1 VRKNALTHFG
11 QLRRNKDTMSVQVEK
26 LENNMAKLTIEVA
39 AEEFVA
45 ATKKA
50 YNKNKNQISV
60 QGFRKGKA
68 PQALIEKLYG
78 ASIFYEDAANDLIPG
93 AYEAA
98 AKESGLDIT
107 SYPSID
113 VVQVEKGKPFIFTAE
128 VALRPDV
135 ELGEYKGVEIE
146 KVSAEVTEEDVEAE
160 IKKVQEQNAREVT
173 VDRPAENGD
182 TVMIDYEGSVDGE
195 LFEGGSA
202 EGYGL
207 VLGSGSFIPGFEDQ
221 LVGASAGADVDVHVT
236 FPEAYHAEDLAGKE
250 ALFKVK
256 VHEVKAKDYPIVDDE
271 FAQDVSDFD
280 TLEEYKEDLKKN
292 LAEKKAQQAK
302 AEKQQKVMDVVVG
315 NAKMDIPEA
324 MVRKSTDDMM
334 NQYAQELGAQGL
346 SMDVYFKYTG
356 MTPQQLAEQL
366 KPQALA
372 NIKNRLVL
380 DAIVAAENIEITD
393 EEIEAEIQ
401 RLAESWSMEADK
413 VREYMDADLMRN
425 DMSAQKALEM
435 ITDAAVEK

>member
-1 VRKNALTHFG
+1 
-11 QLRRNKDTMSVQVEK
+11 MSVQVEK

-68 PQALIEKLYG
+68 PQAIIEKLYG

-146 KVSAEVTEEDVEAE
+146 KVSAEVTEEDIEAE

-236 FPEAYHAEDLAGKE
+236 FPEAYHADDLAGKE

-256 VHEVKAKDYPIVDDE
+256 VHEVKTKDYPIVDDE

-292 LAEKKAQQAK
+292 LAEKKVQEAK

-393 EEIEAEIQ
+393 DESEAEIQ
-401 RLAESWSMEADK
+401 RLAESWNMEADK
-413 VREYMDADLMRN
+413 VRSYMDVDLMRN

>member
-1 VRKNALTHFG
+1 
-11 QLRRNKDTMSVQVEK
+11 MSVQVEK

-68 PQALIEKLYG
+68 PQAIIEKLYG

-146 KVSAEVTEEDVEAE
+146 KVSSEVTEEDVQAE

-221 LVGASAGADVDVHVT
+221 LIGASAGADVDVHVT
-236 FPEAYHAEDLAGKE
+236 FPEAYHADDLAGKE

-256 VHEVKAKDYPIVDDE
+256 VHEVKTKDYPIVDDE

-280 TLEEYKEDLKKN
+280 TLEEYKEELKKN
-292 LAEKKAQQAK
+292 LAEKKVQEAK

-393 EEIEAEIQ
+393 DEIEAEIQ
-401 RLAESWSMEADK
+401 RLAESWNMEADK
-413 VREYMDADLMRN
+413 VRSYMDVDLMRN

>member
-1 VRKNALTHFG
+1 
-11 QLRRNKDTMSVQVEK
+11 MSVQVEK

-45 ATKKA
+45 ATAKA
-50 YNKNKNQISV
+50 YHKNKNQISV

-68 PQALIEKLYG
+68 PQAIIEKLYG

-146 KVSAEVTEEDVEAE
+146 KVSAEVTEEDIEAE

-221 LVGASAGADVDVHVT
+221 LIGASAGADVDVHVT
-236 FPEAYHAEDLAGKE
+236 FPEAYHAYDLAGKE

-256 VHEVKAKDYPIVDDE
+256 VHEVKTKDYPIVDDE

-280 TLEEYKEDLKKN
+280 TLEEYKEDLKKT
-292 LAEKKAQQAK
+292 LAEKKAQEAK

-401 RLAESWSMEADK
+401 RLAESWNMEADK
-413 VREYMDADLMRN
+413 VRSYMDVDLMRN

>member
-1 VRKNALTHFG
+1 
-11 QLRRNKDTMSVQVEK
+11 MSVQVEK

-45 ATKKA
+45 ATTKA
-50 YNKNKNQISV
+50 YHKNKNQISV

-68 PQALIEKLYG
+68 PQAIIEKLYG

-107 SYPSID
+107 SYPNID
-113 VVQVEKGKPFIFTAE
+113 VVQVEKGKPLIFTAE
-128 VALRPDV
+128 VALRPEV

-146 KVSAEVTEEDVEAE
+146 KVSAEVTEEDVAAE
-160 IKKVQEQNAREVT
+160 IKKVQEQNSREVT
-173 VDRPAENGD
+173 VDRPAKNGD
-182 TVMIDYEGSVDGE
+182 TVMIDYEGSVNGE
-195 LFEGGSA
+195 LFDGGSA

-207 VLGSGSFIPGFEDQ
+207 VLGSNSFIPGFEDQ
-221 LVGASAGADVDVHVT
+221 LVGASAGSDVDVHVT

-256 VHEVKAKDYPIVDDE
+256 VHEVKAKEYPIVDDE

-280 TLEEYKEDLKKN
+280 TLDEYKEDLKKS
-292 LAEKKAQQAK
+292 LAEKKAQEAK

-413 VREYMDADLMRN
+413 VREYMDVDLMRN

>member
-1 VRKNALTHFG
+1 
-11 QLRRNKDTMSVQVEK
+11 MSVQVEK
-26 LENNMAKLTIEVA
+26 LENNIAKLTIEVA

-45 ATKKA
+45 ATAKA
-50 YNKNKNQISV
+50 YHKNKNQISV

-68 PQALIEKLYG
+68 PQAIIEKLYG
-78 ASIFYEDAANDLIPG
+78 ASIFYEDAANDLIHG

-146 KVSAEVTEEDVEAE
+146 KVSAEVTEEDIEAE

-221 LVGASAGADVDVHVT
+221 LIGASAGADVDVHVT
-236 FPEAYHAEDLAGKE
+236 FPEAYHADDLAGKE

-256 VHEVKAKDYPIVDDE
+256 VHEVKTKDYPIVDDE

-280 TLEEYKEDLKKN
+280 TLEEYKEDLKKT
-292 LAEKKAQQAK
+292 LAEKKAQEAK

-401 RLAESWSMEADK
+401 RLAESWNMEADK
-413 VREYMDADLMRN
+413 VRSYMDVDLMRN

>member
-1 VRKNALTHFG
+1 
-11 QLRRNKDTMSVQVEK
+11 MSVQVEK

-68 PQALIEKLYG
+68 PQAIIEKLYG

-113 VVQVEKGKPFIFTAE
+113 VVQVEKGRPFIFTAE

-146 KVSAEVTEEDVEAE
+146 KVSAEVTEEDIEAE

-236 FPEAYHAEDLAGKE
+236 FPEAYHADDLAGKE

-256 VHEVKAKDYPIVDDE
+256 VHEVKTKDYPIVDDE

-292 LAEKKAQQAK
+292 LAEKKVQEAK

-393 EEIEAEIQ
+393 DEIEAEIQ
-401 RLAESWSMEADK
+401 RLAESWNMEADK
-413 VREYMDADLMRN
+413 VRSYMDVDLMRN

>member
-1 VRKNALTHFG
+1 
-11 QLRRNKDTMSVQVEK
+11 MSVQVEK

-68 PQALIEKLYG
+68 PQAIIEKLYG

-98 AKESGLDIT
+98 AKESGLEIT

-146 KVSAEVTEEDVEAE
+146 KVSAEVTEEDIEAE

-221 LVGASAGADVDVHVT
+221 LIGASAGADVDVHVT
-236 FPEAYHAEDLAGKE
+236 FPEAYHADDLAGKE

-256 VHEVKAKDYPIVDDE
+256 VHEVKTKDYPIVDDE

-292 LAEKKAQQAK
+292 LAEKKVQEAK
-302 AEKQQKVMDVVVG
+302 AEKQQKVMNVVVG

-393 EEIEAEIQ
+393 DEIEAEIQ
-401 RLAESWSMEADK
+401 RLAESWNMEADK
-413 VREYMDADLMRN
+413 VRSYMDVDLMRN

>member
-1 VRKNALTHFG
+1 
-11 QLRRNKDTMSVQVEK
+11 MSVQVEK

-146 KVSAEVTEEDVEAE
+146 KVSAEVTEEDIEAE

-292 LAEKKAQQAK
+292 LAEKKVQEAK
-302 AEKQQKVMDVVVG
+302 AEKQQKVMDVVVA

-401 RLAESWSMEADK
+401 SLAESWNMEADK
-413 VREYMDADLMRN
+413 VREYMDTDLMRN

>member
-1 VRKNALTHFG
+1 
-11 QLRRNKDTMSVQVEK
+11 MSVQVEK

-68 PQALIEKLYG
+68 PQAIIEKLYG

-146 KVSAEVTEEDVEAE
+146 KVSAEVTEEDIEAE

-236 FPEAYHAEDLAGKE
+236 FPEAYHADDLAGKE

-256 VHEVKAKDYPIVDDE
+256 VHEVKTKDYPIVDDE
-271 FAQDVSDFD
+271 FAQDVSEFD

-292 LAEKKAQQAK
+292 LAEKKVQEAK

-380 DAIVAAENIEITD
+380 DTIVAAENIEITD
-393 EEIEAEIQ
+393 DEIEAEIQ
-401 RLAESWSMEADK
+401 RLAESWNMEADK
-413 VREYMDADLMRN
+413 VRSYMDVDLMRN

>member
-1 VRKNALTHFG
+1 
-11 QLRRNKDTMSVQVEK
+11 MSVQVEK

-45 ATKKA
+45 ATAKA
-50 YNKNKNQISV
+50 YHKNKNQISV

-68 PQALIEKLYG
+68 PQAIIEKLYG

-146 KVSAEVTEEDVEAE
+146 KVSAEVTEEDIEAE

-221 LVGASAGADVDVHVT
+221 LIGASAGADVDVHVT
-236 FPEAYHAEDLAGKE
+236 FPEAYHADDLAGKE

-256 VHEVKAKDYPIVDDE
+256 VHEVKTKDYPIVDDE

-280 TLEEYKEDLKKN
+280 TLEEYKEDLKKT
-292 LAEKKAQQAK
+292 LAEKKAQEAK

-401 RLAESWSMEADK
+401 RLAESWNMEADK
-413 VREYMDADLMRN
+413 VRSYMDVDLMRN

>member
-1 VRKNALTHFG
+1 
-11 QLRRNKDTMSVQVEK
+11 MSVQVEK

-45 ATKKA
+45 ATAKA
-50 YNKNKNQISV
+50 YHKNKNQISV

-107 SYPSID
+107 SYPNID

-128 VALRPDV
+128 VALRPEV

-146 KVSAEVTEEDVEAE
+146 KVSAEVTEEDIEAE

-221 LVGASAGADVDVHVT
+221 LIGASAGSDVDVHVT
-236 FPEAYHAEDLAGKE
+236 FPEAYHADDLAGKE

-256 VHEVKAKDYPIVDDE
+256 VHEVKTKDYPIVDDE

-280 TLEEYKEDLKKN
+280 TLEEYKEDLKKS
-292 LAEKKAQQAK
+292 LADKKAQEAK

-334 NQYAQELGAQGL
+334 NQYAQELAVQGL

-356 MTPQQLAEQL
+356 MTPQQLSEQL

-413 VREYMDADLMRN
+413 VREYMDKDLMKN

>member
-1 VRKNALTHFG
+1 
-11 QLRRNKDTMSVQVEK
+11 MSVQVEK

-45 ATKKA
+45 ATTKA
-50 YNKNKNQISV
+50 YHKNKNQISV

-68 PQALIEKLYG
+68 PQAIIEKLYG

-107 SYPSID
+107 SYPNID

-128 VALRPDV
+128 VALRPEV

-146 KVSAEVTEEDVEAE
+146 KVSAEVTEEDVAAE
-160 IKKVQEQNAREVT
+160 IKKVQEQNSREVT
-173 VDRPAENGD
+173 VDRPAKNGD
-182 TVMIDYEGSVDGE
+182 TVMIDYEGSVNGE
-195 LFEGGSA
+195 LFDGGSA

-207 VLGSGSFIPGFEDQ
+207 VLGSNSFIPGFEDQ
-221 LVGASAGADVDVHVT
+221 LVGASAGSDVDVHVT

-256 VHEVKAKDYPIVDDE
+256 VHEVKAKEYPIVDDE

-280 TLEEYKEDLKKN
+280 TLDEYKEDLKKS
-292 LAEKKAQQAK
+292 LAEKKAQEAK

-334 NQYAQELGAQGL
+334 TQYAQELGAQGL

-413 VREYMDADLMRN
+413 VREYMDVDLMRN

>member
-1 VRKNALTHFG
+1 
-11 QLRRNKDTMSVQVEK
+11 MSVQVEK

-45 ATKKA
+45 ATAKA

-68 PQALIEKLYG
+68 PQAIIEKLYG

-128 VALRPDV
+128 VALRPEV

-146 KVSAEVTEEDVEAE
+146 KVSAEVTEEDIEAE

-221 LVGASAGADVDVHVT
+221 LIGASAGSDVDVHVT
-236 FPEAYHAEDLAGKE
+236 FPEAYHADDLAGKE

-256 VHEVKAKDYPIVDDE
+256 VHEVKTKDYPIVDDE

-280 TLEEYKEDLKKN
+280 TLEEYKEDLKKS
-292 LAEKKAQQAK
+292 LAEKKAQEAK

-334 NQYAQELGAQGL
+334 NQYAQELAAQGL

-380 DAIVAAENIEITD
+380 DAIVAAEKIEITD

-413 VREYMDADLMRN
+413 VREYMDKDLMKN

>member
-1 VRKNALTHFG
+1 
-11 QLRRNKDTMSVQVEK
+11 M
-26 LENNMAKLTIEVA
+26 
-39 AEEFVA
+39 
-45 ATKKA
+45 
-50 YNKNKNQISV
+50 
-60 QGFRKGKA
+60 
-68 PQALIEKLYG
+68 
-78 ASIFYEDAANDLIPG
+78 
-93 AYEAA
+93 
-98 AKESGLDIT
+98 
-107 SYPSID
+107 
-113 VVQVEKGKPFIFTAE
+113 
-128 VALRPDV
+128 
-135 ELGEYKGVEIE
+135 ELGEYKCVEIE
-146 KVSAEVTEEDVEAE
+146 KVSAEVTEEDIEAE

-292 LAEKKAQQAK
+292 LAEKKVQEAK
-302 AEKQQKVMDVVVG
+302 AEKQQKVMDVVVA

-401 RLAESWSMEADK
+401 RLAESWNMEADK
-413 VREYMDADLMRN
+413 VREYMDTDLMRN

>member
-1 VRKNALTHFG
+1 
-11 QLRRNKDTMSVQVEK
+11 MSVQVEK

-50 YNKNKNQISV
+50 YNKNKNQISI

-146 KVSAEVTEEDVEAE
+146 KVSAEVTEEDIEAE

-292 LAEKKAQQAK
+292 LAEKKVQEAK
-302 AEKQQKVMDVVVG
+302 AEKQQKVMDVVVA

-401 RLAESWSMEADK
+401 RLAESWNMEADK
-413 VREYMDADLMRN
+413 VREYMDTDLMRN

>member
-1 VRKNALTHFG
+1 
-11 QLRRNKDTMSVQVEK
+11 MSVQVEK

-45 ATKKA
+45 ATAKA
-50 YNKNKNQISV
+50 YHKNKNQISV

-68 PQALIEKLYG
+68 PQAIIEKLYG
-78 ASIFYEDAANDLIPG
+78 ASIVYEDAANDLIPG

-146 KVSAEVTEEDVEAE
+146 KVSAEVTEEDIEAE

-221 LVGASAGADVDVHVT
+221 LIGASAGADVDVHVT
-236 FPEAYHAEDLAGKE
+236 FPEAYHADDLAGKE

-256 VHEVKAKDYPIVDDE
+256 VHEVKTKDYPIVDDE

-280 TLEEYKEDLKKN
+280 TLEEYKEDLKKT
-292 LAEKKAQQAK
+292 LAEKKAQEAK

-401 RLAESWSMEADK
+401 RLAESWNMEADK
-413 VREYMDADLMRN
+413 VRSYMDVDLMRN

>member
-1 VRKNALTHFG
+1 
-11 QLRRNKDTMSVQVEK
+11 MSVQVEK

-45 ATKKA
+45 ATAKA
-50 YNKNKNQISV
+50 YHKNKNQISV

-107 SYPSID
+107 SYPNID

-128 VALRPDV
+128 VALRPEV
-135 ELGEYKGVEIE
+135 ELGEYKSVEIE
-146 KVSAEVTEEDVEAE
+146 KVSAEVTEEDIEAE

-221 LVGASAGADVDVHVT
+221 LIGASAGSDVDVHVT
-236 FPEAYHAEDLAGKE
+236 FPEAYHADDLAGKE

-256 VHEVKAKDYPIVDDE
+256 VHEVKTKDYPIVDDE

-280 TLEEYKEDLKKN
+280 TLEEYKEDLKKS
-292 LAEKKAQQAK
+292 LADKKAQEAK

-334 NQYAQELGAQGL
+334 NQYAQELAAQGL

-356 MTPQQLAEQL
+356 MTPQQLSEQL

-413 VREYMDADLMRN
+413 VREYMDKDLMKN

>member
-1 VRKNALTHFG
+1 
-11 QLRRNKDTMSVQVEK
+11 MSVQVEK

-45 ATKKA
+45 ATAKA
-50 YNKNKNQISV
+50 YHKNKNQISV

-68 PQALIEKLYG
+68 PQAIIEKLYG

-107 SYPSID
+107 SYPTID

-128 VALRPDV
+128 VALRPEV

-146 KVSAEVTEEDVEAE
+146 KVSAEVTEEDIEAE
-160 IKKVQEQNAREVT
+160 IKKVQEQNAREIT

-182 TVMIDYEGSVDGE
+182 TVMIDYEGSVNGE

-207 VLGSGSFIPGFEDQ
+207 VLGSGSFIPGFEEQ
-221 LVGASAGADVDVHVT
+221 LVGASAGSDVDVHVT
-236 FPEAYHAEDLAGKE
+236 FPETYHAEDLAGKE

-256 VHEVKAKDYPIVDDE
+256 VHEVKTKDYPIVDDE

-280 TLEEYKEDLKKN
+280 TLEEYKEDLKKS
-292 LAEKKAQQAK
+292 LAEKKAQEAK

-334 NQYAQELGAQGL
+334 NQYAQELSAQGL

-380 DAIVAAENIEITD
+380 DAIVAAEKIEITD

-413 VREYMDADLMRN
+413 VREYMDVDLMRN

>member
-1 VRKNALTHFG
+1 
-11 QLRRNKDTMSVQVEK
+11 MSVQVEK

-45 ATKKA
+45 ATTKA
-50 YNKNKNQISV
+50 YHKNKNQISV

-68 PQALIEKLYG
+68 PQAIIEKLYG

-107 SYPSID
+107 SYPNID

-128 VALRPDV
+128 VALRPEV

-146 KVSAEVTEEDVEAE
+146 KVSAEVTEEDVAAE
-160 IKKVQEQNAREVT
+160 IKKVQEQNSREVT
-173 VDRPAENGD
+173 VDRPAKNGD
-182 TVMIDYEGSVDGE
+182 TVMIDYEGSVNGE
-195 LFEGGSA
+195 LFDGGSA

-207 VLGSGSFIPGFEDQ
+207 VLGSNSFIPGFEEQ
-221 LVGASAGADVDVHVT
+221 LVGASAGSDVDVHVT

-256 VHEVKAKDYPIVDDE
+256 VHEVKAKEYPIVDDE

-280 TLEEYKEDLKKN
+280 TLDEYKEDLKKS
-292 LAEKKAQQAK
+292 LAEKKAQEAK

-413 VREYMDADLMRN
+413 VREYMDVDLMRN

>member
-1 VRKNALTHFG
+1 
-11 QLRRNKDTMSVQVEK
+11 MSVQVEK

-45 ATKKA
+45 ATAKA
-50 YNKNKNQISV
+50 YHKNKNQIFV

-68 PQALIEKLYG
+68 PQAIIEKLYG

-146 KVSAEVTEEDVEAE
+146 KVSAEVTEEDIEAE

-221 LVGASAGADVDVHVT
+221 LIGASAGADVDVHVT
-236 FPEAYHAEDLAGKE
+236 FPEAYHADDLAGKE

-256 VHEVKAKDYPIVDDE
+256 VHEVKTKDYPIVDDE

-280 TLEEYKEDLKKN
+280 TLEEYKEDLKKT
-292 LAEKKAQQAK
+292 LAEKKAQEAK

-401 RLAESWSMEADK
+401 RLAESWNMEADK
-413 VREYMDADLMRN
+413 VRSYMDVDLMRN

>member
-1 VRKNALTHFG
+1 
-11 QLRRNKDTMSVQVEK
+11 MSVQVEK

-45 ATKKA
+45 ATTKA
-50 YNKNKNQISV
+50 YHKNKNQISV

-68 PQALIEKLYG
+68 PQAIIEKLYG

-107 SYPSID
+107 SYPNID

-128 VALRPDV
+128 VALRPEV

-146 KVSAEVTEEDVEAE
+146 KVSAEVTEEDVAAE
-160 IKKVQEQNAREVT
+160 IKKVQEQNSREVT
-173 VDRPAENGD
+173 VDRPAKNGD
-182 TVMIDYEGSVDGE
+182 TVMIDYEGSVNGE
-195 LFEGGSA
+195 LFDGGSA

-207 VLGSGSFIPGFEDQ
+207 VLGSNSFIPGFEDQ
-221 LVGASAGADVDVHVT
+221 LVGASAGSDVDVHVT

-256 VHEVKAKDYPIVDDE
+256 VHEVKAKEYPIVDDE

-280 TLEEYKEDLKKN
+280 TLDEYKEDLKKS
-292 LAEKKAQQAK
+292 LAEKKAQEAK

-372 NIKNRLVL
+372 NITNRLVL

-413 VREYMDADLMRN
+413 VREYMDVDLMRN

>member
-1 VRKNALTHFG
+1 
-11 QLRRNKDTMSVQVEK
+11 MSVQVEK

-45 ATKKA
+45 ATTKA
-50 YNKNKNQISV
+50 YHKNKNQISV

-68 PQALIEKLYG
+68 PQAIIEKLYG

-107 SYPSID
+107 SYPNID

-128 VALRPDV
+128 VALRPEV

-146 KVSAEVTEEDVEAE
+146 KVSAEVTEEDVAAE
-160 IKKVQEQNAREVT
+160 IKKVQEQNSREVT
-173 VDRPAENGD
+173 VDRPAKNGD
-182 TVMIDYEGSVDGE
+182 TVMIDYEGSVNGE
-195 LFEGGSA
+195 LFDGGSA

-207 VLGSGSFIPGFEDQ
+207 VLGSNSFIPGFEDQ
-221 LVGASAGADVDVHVT
+221 LVGASAGSDVDVHVT
-236 FPEAYHAEDLAGKE
+236 FPESYHAEDLAGKE

-256 VHEVKAKDYPIVDDE
+256 VHEVKAKEYPIVDDE

-280 TLEEYKEDLKKN
+280 TLDEYKEDLKKS
-292 LAEKKAQQAK
+292 LAEKKAQEAK

-413 VREYMDADLMRN
+413 VREYMDVDLMRN

>member
-1 VRKNALTHFG
+1 
-11 QLRRNKDTMSVQVEK
+11 MSVQVEK

-78 ASIFYEDAANDLIPG
+78 ASIFYEDAANDIIPG

-107 SYPSID
+107 SYPNID

-146 KVSAEVTEEDVEAE
+146 KVSAEVTEEDIEAE
-160 IKKVQEQNAREVT
+160 IKKVQEQNARELT

-207 VLGSGSFIPGFEDQ
+207 VLGSGSFIPGFEEQ

-256 VHEVKAKDYPIVDDE
+256 VHEVKAKDYPVVDDE

-292 LAEKKAQQAK
+292 LAEKKAQEAK

-334 NQYAQELGAQGL
+334 NQYAQELSAQGL

-413 VREYMDADLMRN
+413 VREYMDTDLMRN